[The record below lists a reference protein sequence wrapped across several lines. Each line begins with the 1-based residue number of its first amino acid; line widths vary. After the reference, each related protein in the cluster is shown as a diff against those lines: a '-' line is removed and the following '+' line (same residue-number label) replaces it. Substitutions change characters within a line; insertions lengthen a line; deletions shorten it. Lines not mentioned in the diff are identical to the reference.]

1 MKYIT
6 THATSHSHIRHNT
19 HHITQ
24 PLFLSASVPVET
36 HNNYVDVVEIH
47 FNHRVILSVTQ
58 NLCLPLTAQNDM
70 ECAFE
75 KGIPSGVD
83 VLILTM
89 VWLLMCSTKAKMAT
103 RTTSDIAIFERND
116 KMTNNNKI
124 ILRINNSI
132 QTNHDGVLS
141 RTLELRQKCVIQ
153 TEMSNFMRS
162 EKRDK
167 KF

>member
-1 MKYIT
+1 
-6 THATSHSHIRHNT
+6 
-19 HHITQ
+19 
-24 PLFLSASVPVET
+24 
-36 HNNYVDVVEIH
+36 
-47 FNHRVILSVTQ
+47 
-58 NLCLPLTAQNDM
+58 M

-124 ILRINNSI
+124 ILRINNSV